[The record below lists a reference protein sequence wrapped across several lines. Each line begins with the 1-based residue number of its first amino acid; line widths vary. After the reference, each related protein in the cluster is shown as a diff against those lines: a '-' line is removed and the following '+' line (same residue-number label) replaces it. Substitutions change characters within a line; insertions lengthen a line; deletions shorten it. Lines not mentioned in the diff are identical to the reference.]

1 MKVRWPE
8 RAATE
13 FAETAAYVA
22 REFGRPAAVKMR
34 NVINEAVDSISQ
46 FPNIGK
52 SSFTNEETGTE
63 FRELPCRL
71 SSVVYSIYNDE
82 IYIVSIWSNRQDRA
96 KLYSALRKEAKSM

>member
-1 MKVRWPE
+1 MKVNWSE

-22 REFGRPAAVKMR
+22 REFGGQAAVKMR
-34 NVINEAVDSISQ
+34 NAINEAVASISQ

-52 SSFTNEETGTE
+52 SSFTDEETGVE

-71 SSVVYSIYNDE
+71 NSVVYAIYKDE

-96 KLYSALRKEAKSM
+96 RLYSALKEEAKGM

>member
-1 MKVRWPE
+1 MKERWSE

-22 REFGRPAAVKMR
+22 REFGRQAAR
-34 NVINEAVDSISQ
+34 NGINEAVANISH

-52 SSFTNEETGTE
+52 ISFCDEDTGAE

-71 SSVVYSIYNDE
+71 SSVVYSIYKDE

-96 KLYSALRKEAKSM
+96 RLYSALKEEPKGM

>member
-1 MKVRWPE
+1 MKVRWSE
-8 RAATE
+8 RAAAE

-22 REFGRPAAVKMR
+22 REFGGQTAIKMR
-34 NVINEAVDSISQ
+34 NGINEAVVSISQ

-52 SSFTNEETGTE
+52 SSFTDEETGAE

-71 SSVVYSIYNDE
+71 SSVVYSIYKDE

-96 KLYSALRKEAKSM
+96 KLFSVLKEEAKGM

>member
-1 MKVRWPE
+1 MKVRWSE
-8 RAATE
+8 RAAAE

-22 REFGRPAAVKMR
+22 REFGGQAAVKMR
-34 NVINEAVDSISQ
+34 NVINEAVVSISQ

-52 SSFTNEETGTE
+52 NSFADEETGVE

-71 SSVVYSIYNDE
+71 SSVVYSIYKNE

-96 KLYSALRKEAKSM
+96 KLYSALREEAKGM